1 MVKVFAFVK
10 MNLLILMKNKLSFAW
25 SIMLPT
31 IIFFINRDNITSVND
46 IVYWLVFIII
56 NIFLYGVGLQALE
69 EKDSGVLSII
79 FSINWIPFEY
89 FTGLL
94 LTQIIYSIVV
104 TTIFGLVP
112 MAILGFNYGVL
123 LLLSLLTIIVSIPIA
138 FLSYNVTFLK
148 SLHSKTVTSILNIIS
163 FLFFVTLGID
173 SPINIINPY
182 IVIGRQVN
190 SIMQGKIDIVYL
202 LVSILIIM
210 LSLPSIIYFR
220 PLSKEGR

>member
-104 TTIFGLVP
+104 TAIFGLVP

-163 FLFFVTLGID
+163 FLFFITLGID

-182 IVIGRQVN
+182 I
-190 SIMQGKIDIVYL
+190 L
-202 LVSILIIM
+202 
-210 LSLPSIIYFR
+210 
-220 PLSKEGR
+220 

>member
-46 IVYWLVFIII
+46 IVYWLVFIVI

-104 TTIFGLVP
+104 TAIFGLVP

-163 FLFFVTLGID
+163 FLFFITLGID
-173 SPINIINPY
+173 SPINIMNPY

-202 LVSILIIM
+202 LVSILIII

>member
-10 MNLLILMKNKLSFAW
+10 MNLLILMKNKLSFVW

-31 IIFFINRDNITSVND
+31 IIFFINRNNITSVND

-163 FLFFVTLGID
+163 FLFFITLGID
-173 SPINIINPY
+173 SPINIMNPY

-190 SIMQGKIDIVYL
+190 TIMQGKIDIVYL

>member
-89 FTGLL
+89 FTGL
-94 LTQIIYSIVV
+94 
-104 TTIFGLVP
+104 
-112 MAILGFNYGVL
+112 
-123 LLLSLLTIIVSIPIA
+123 
-138 FLSYNVTFLK
+138 
-148 SLHSKTVTSILNIIS
+148 
-163 FLFFVTLGID
+163 
-173 SPINIINPY
+173 
-182 IVIGRQVN
+182 
-190 SIMQGKIDIVYL
+190 
-202 LVSILIIM
+202 
-210 LSLPSIIYFR
+210 
-220 PLSKEGR
+220 

>member
-46 IVYWLVFIII
+46 IVYWLVFIVI

-163 FLFFVTLGID
+163 FLFFIALEID

-202 LVSILIIM
+202 LVSILIII

>member
-10 MNLLILMKNKLSFAW
+10 MNLLILMKNKLSFIW

-104 TTIFGLVP
+104 TAIFGLVP

-163 FLFFVTLGID
+163 FLFFITLGID

>member
-10 MNLLILMKNKLSFAW
+10 MNLLILMKNKLSFVW

-31 IIFFINRDNITSVND
+31 IIFFINRNNITSVND

-104 TTIFGLVP
+104 TTIFGLIP

-148 SLHSKTVTSILNIIS
+148 SLHSKTVASILNIIS
-163 FLFFVTLGID
+163 FLFFITLGID

>member
-10 MNLLILMKNKLSFAW
+10 MNLLILMKNKLSFVW

-31 IIFFINRDNITSVND
+31 IIFFINRDNITSIND

-112 MAILGFNYGVL
+112 MAISGFNYGVL

-163 FLFFVTLGID
+163 FLFFITLGID

-202 LVSILIIM
+202 LVSILIII

>member
-1 MVKVFAFVK
+1 MVKVFALVK

-104 TTIFGLVP
+104 TAIFGLVP

-163 FLFFVTLGID
+163 FLFFITLGID

>member
-46 IVYWLVFIII
+46 IVYWLVFIVI

-94 LTQIIYSIVV
+94 LTQIIYSIMV

-163 FLFFVTLGID
+163 FLFFITLGID

-190 SIMQGKIDIVYL
+190 TIMQGKIDIVYL

>member
-46 IVYWLVFIII
+46 IVYWLVFIVI

-163 FLFFVTLGID
+163 FLFFITLGID

-202 LVSILIIM
+202 LVSILIII

>member
-1 MVKVFAFVK
+1 MIKVFAFVK

-31 IIFFINRDNITSVND
+31 IIFFISRDNITSVND
-46 IVYWLVFIII
+46 IVYWLVFIVI

-104 TTIFGLVP
+104 TTIFGLIP

-148 SLHSKTVTSILNIIS
+148 SLHSKTVASILNIIS
-163 FLFFVTLGID
+163 FLFFITLGID

>member
-104 TTIFGLVP
+104 TAIFGLVP

-148 SLHSKTVTSILNIIS
+148 SLHSKTVASILNIIS
-163 FLFFVTLGID
+163 FLFFITLGID

>member
-31 IIFFINRDNITSVND
+31 IIFFISRDNITSVND
-46 IVYWLVFIII
+46 IVYWLVFIVI

-148 SLHSKTVTSILNIIS
+148 SLHSKTVASILNIIS
-163 FLFFVTLGID
+163 FLFFITLGID

-202 LVSILIIM
+202 LVSILIII

>member
-104 TTIFGLVP
+104 TAIFGLVP

-163 FLFFVTLGID
+163 FLFFITLGID

-190 SIMQGKIDIVYL
+190 TIMQGKIDIVYL
-202 LVSILIIM
+202 LVSILIII

>member
-10 MNLLILMKNKLSFAW
+10 MNLLILMKNKLSFVW

-31 IIFFINRDNITSVND
+31 IIFFINRDNITSIND

-104 TTIFGLVP
+104 TAIFGLIP

-163 FLFFVTLGID
+163 FLFFITLGLD

-202 LVSILIIM
+202 LVSILIII

>member
-10 MNLLILMKNKLSFAW
+10 MNLLILIKNKLSFAW

-46 IVYWLVFIII
+46 IVYWLVFIVI

-94 LTQIIYSIVV
+94 LTQIIYSMVV
-104 TTIFGLVP
+104 TTIFGLIP

>member
-46 IVYWLVFIII
+46 IVYWLVFIVI

-163 FLFFVTLGID
+163 FLFFIALGID

-202 LVSILIIM
+202 LVSILIII

>member
-1 MVKVFAFVK
+1 MIKVFAFVK
-10 MNLLILMKNKLSFAW
+10 MNLLILMKNKLSFVW

-31 IIFFINRDNITSVND
+31 IIFFINRNNITSVND

-104 TTIFGLVP
+104 TTIFGLIP

-148 SLHSKTVTSILNIIS
+148 SLHSKTVASILNIIS
-163 FLFFVTLGID
+163 FLFFITLGID

-202 LVSILIIM
+202 LVSILIII

>member
-1 MVKVFAFVK
+1 MVYYVT
-10 MNLLILMKNKLSFAW
+10 NYY
-25 SIMLPT
+25 
-31 IIFFINRDNITSVND
+31 FFINRDNITSVND
-46 IVYWLVFIII
+46 IVYWLVFIVI

-104 TTIFGLVP
+104 TAIFGLVP
-112 MAILGFNYGVL
+112 MAILGFNYGIL

-163 FLFFVTLGID
+163 FLFFITLGID

-190 SIMQGKIDIVYL
+190 SIMQGQIDIVYL
-202 LVSILIIM
+202 LVSILIII

>member
-1 MVKVFAFVK
+1 MVYYVT
-10 MNLLILMKNKLSFAW
+10 
-25 SIMLPT
+25 T
-31 IIFFINRDNITSVND
+31 IIFFINRDNITGVND
-46 IVYWLVFIII
+46 IFYWLVFIVI

-104 TTIFGLVP
+104 TAIFGLVP

-163 FLFFVTLGID
+163 FLFFITLGID

>member
-46 IVYWLVFIII
+46 IVYWLVFIVI

-69 EKDSGVLSII
+69 EKDSGILSII

-104 TTIFGLVP
+104 TAIFGLVP

-163 FLFFVTLGID
+163 FLFFVTLGLD

-202 LVSILIIM
+202 LVSILIII

>member
-10 MNLLILMKNKLSFAW
+10 MNLLILMKNKLPFAW

-94 LTQIIYSIVV
+94 LTQIIYSILV
-104 TTIFGLVP
+104 TAIFGLVP

-163 FLFFVTLGID
+163 FLFFITLGID

-190 SIMQGKIDIVYL
+190 TIMQGKIDIVYL

>member
-46 IVYWLVFIII
+46 IVYWLVFIVI

-104 TTIFGLVP
+104 TAIFGLVP

-163 FLFFVTLGID
+163 FLFFITLGID
-173 SPINIINPY
+173 SSINIINPY

-190 SIMQGKIDIVYL
+190 TIMQGKIDIVYL

>member
-104 TTIFGLVP
+104 TAIFGLVP

-163 FLFFVTLGID
+163 FLFFITLGID

-202 LVSILIIM
+202 LVSILIII

>member
-46 IVYWLVFIII
+46 IVYWLVFIVI

-94 LTQIIYSIVV
+94 LTQIIYSMVV
-104 TTIFGLVP
+104 TTIFGLIP

-148 SLHSKTVTSILNIIS
+148 SLHSKTVASILNIIS
-163 FLFFVTLGID
+163 FLFFITLGID

-202 LVSILIIM
+202 LVSILIII

>member
-104 TTIFGLVP
+104 TAIFGLVP

-163 FLFFVTLGID
+163 FLFFITLGID
-173 SPINIINPY
+173 SPINIMNPY

>member
-10 MNLLILMKNKLSFAW
+10 MNLLILMKNKLSFVW

-163 FLFFVTLGID
+163 FLFFITLGID

-210 LSLPSIIYFR
+210 LSLPSIIYFQ

>member
-46 IVYWLVFIII
+46 IVYWLVFIVI

-104 TTIFGLVP
+104 TAIFGLVP

-163 FLFFVTLGID
+163 FLFFITLGID

-190 SIMQGKIDIVYL
+190 SIMPGKIDIVYL

>member
-10 MNLLILMKNKLSFAW
+10 MNLLILMKNKLSFVW

-46 IVYWLVFIII
+46 IVYWLVFIVI

-163 FLFFVTLGID
+163 FLFFITLGID

-190 SIMQGKIDIVYL
+190 TIMQGKIDIVYL

>member
-112 MAILGFNYGVL
+112 MAILRFNYGVL

-163 FLFFVTLGID
+163 FLFFITLGID

-202 LVSILIIM
+202 LVSILIII

>member
-163 FLFFVTLGID
+163 FLFFITLGID

-202 LVSILIIM
+202 LVSILIII

>member
-104 TTIFGLVP
+104 TAIFGLVP

-163 FLFFVTLGID
+163 FLFFITLGID

-190 SIMQGKIDIVYL
+190 NIMQGKIDIVYL
-202 LVSILIIM
+202 LVSILIII

>member
-46 IVYWLVFIII
+46 IVYWLVFIVI

-104 TTIFGLVP
+104 TAIFGLVP

-163 FLFFVTLGID
+163 FLFFITLGID

-202 LVSILIIM
+202 LVSILIII

>member
-163 FLFFVTLGID
+163 FLFFITLGID

-190 SIMQGKIDIVYL
+190 SIMQGKIDIIYL
-202 LVSILIIM
+202 LVSILIII

>member
-31 IIFFINRDNITSVND
+31 IIFFINRDNITSAND

-104 TTIFGLVP
+104 TAIFGLVP

-163 FLFFVTLGID
+163 FLFFITLGID

-190 SIMQGKIDIVYL
+190 TIMQGKIDIVYL

>member
-1 MVKVFAFVK
+1 MIKVFAFVK

-104 TTIFGLVP
+104 TAIFGLVP

-163 FLFFVTLGID
+163 FLFFITLGID

>member
-1 MVKVFAFVK
+1 MVYYVT
-10 MNLLILMKNKLSFAW
+10 
-25 SIMLPT
+25 T
-31 IIFFINRDNITSVND
+31 IIFFINRDNITGVND
-46 IVYWLVFIII
+46 IFYWLVFIVI

-104 TTIFGLVP
+104 TAIFGLVP

-163 FLFFVTLGID
+163 FLFFITLGID

-202 LVSILIIM
+202 LVSILIII

>member
-163 FLFFVTLGID
+163 FLFFITLGID

-190 SIMQGKIDIVYL
+190 SIMQGKIDIIYL